1 MKLPAILFLLLA
13 GILIGLGRLL
23 ALSPRQE
30 LNVLAV
36 YRYRREFGDS
46 QLFVLHA

>member
-36 YRYRREFGDS
+36 HRYRREFGDS